1 MIHQL
6 TDKKSKLIFLI
17 IFFLFL
23 NSINFKE
30 KNFIFGNIEEINVVG
45 LDYHLNNAIKNKL
58 KYLENEKIFSIDKEI
73 LFNQLNNYK
82 YIENFKV
89 LKIYPDNLLLT
100 LKQTTF
106 LAFTLKEHKQYLIG
120 SNGKLIDYELFSETS
135 NLPVIYGNF
144 KPDDFIILKDKINE
158 SPIEFDNIKSFF
170 FYPSLRWD
178 IQNNNNITI
187 KLPNKD
193 IDNAL
198 ILAKKIIDSKNLEG
212 NTIDLRINNQ
222 IILSNE

>member
-6 TDKKSKLIFLI
+6 TDKKSKFILLV

-30 KNFIFGNIEEINVVG
+30 KNFIFGNISEINVVG
-45 LDYHLNNAIKNKL
+45 LDNQLNDAIKDKL
-58 KYLENEKIFSIDKEI
+58 KYLENEKILSINKEI
-73 LFNQLNNYK
+73 LFDQISNYK

-89 LKIYPDNLLLT
+89 LKLYPDNLLLT
-100 LKQTTF
+100 LKQTEF
-106 LAFTLKEHKQYLIG
+106 LAFTLKKDKKYLIG
-120 SNGKLIDYELFSETS
+120 SNGKLIDYELFSEIT
-135 NLPVIYGNF
+135 NLPIIYGNF
-144 KPDDFIILKDKINE
+144 KPADFIILKEKINN
-158 SPIEFDNIKSFF
+158 SPIEFNNIKSFF

-178 IQNNNNITI
+178 IQTNNNITI
-187 KLPNKD
+187 KLPNKN

-198 ILAKKIIDSKNLEG
+198 ILAKKVIDNKNIEG
-212 NTIDLRINNQ
+212 STIDLRINNQ

>member
-6 TDKKSKLIFLI
+6 TDKKSKFILLI

-23 NSINFKE
+23 NSINFKN
-30 KNFIFGNIEEINVVG
+30 KNFIFGNISEINVVG
-45 LDYHLNNAIKNKL
+45 LDNQLNDAIKDKL
-58 KYLENEKIFSIDKEI
+58 KYLENEKILSINKEI
-73 LFNQLNNYK
+73 LFDQISNYK

-89 LKIYPDNLLLT
+89 LKLYPDNLLLT
-100 LKQTTF
+100 LKQTKF
-106 LAFTLKEHKQYLIG
+106 LAFTLKKDKKYLIG
-120 SNGKLIDYELFSETS
+120 SNGKLIDYELFSETK

-144 KPDDFIILKDKINE
+144 NTADFITLKEKINN
-158 SPIEFDNIKSFF
+158 SPIEFNNIKSFF

-198 ILAKKIIDSKNLEG
+198 ILAKKIIDNKNIEG
-212 NTIDLRINNQ
+212 GTIDLRINNQ

>member
-6 TDKKSKLIFLI
+6 TDKKSKFILLI

-23 NSINFKE
+23 NSINFKN
-30 KNFIFGNIEEINVVG
+30 KNFIFGNISEINVVG
-45 LDYHLNNAIKNKL
+45 LDNQLNDAIKDKL
-58 KYLENEKIFSIDKEI
+58 KYLENEKILSINKKI
-73 LFNQLNNYK
+73 LFDQISNYK

-89 LKIYPDNLLLT
+89 LKLYPDNLLLT
-100 LKQTTF
+100 LKQTKF
-106 LAFTLKEHKQYLIG
+106 LAFTLKKDKKYLIG
-120 SNGKLIDYELFSETS
+120 SNGKLIDYELFSETK

-144 KPDDFIILKDKINE
+144 NPADFITLKEKINN
-158 SPIEFDNIKSFF
+158 SPIEFNNIKSFF

-198 ILAKKIIDSKNLEG
+198 ILAKKIIDNKNIEG
-212 NTIDLRINNQ
+212 STIDLRINNQ

>member
-6 TDKKSKLIFLI
+6 TDKKSKFILLV

-30 KNFIFGNIEEINVVG
+30 KNFIFGNISEINVVG
-45 LDYHLNNAIKNKL
+45 LDNQLNNAIKDNL
-58 KYLENEKIFSIDKEI
+58 KYLENEKILSINKEI
-73 LFNQLNNYK
+73 LFDQISNYK

-89 LKIYPDNLLLT
+89 LKLYPKNLLLT
-100 LKQTTF
+100 LKQTKF
-106 LAFTLKEHKQYLIG
+106 LAFTLKKDKKYLIG
-120 SNGKLIDYELFSETS
+120 SNGKLIDYELFSEIT
-135 NLPVIYGNF
+135 NLPIIYGNF
-144 KPDDFIILKDKINE
+144 KPADFIILKEKINN
-158 SPIEFDNIKSFF
+158 SPIEFNNIKSFF

-198 ILAKKIIDSKNLEG
+198 ILAKKIIDNKNIEG
-212 NTIDLRINNQ
+212 STIDLRINNQ